1 MDSLQRPRPHYN
13 LIRQNSWSG
22 LSESSSH
29 ESLTGPLVKSNS
41 LNGMRASAESEWPP
55 PLSLSLNLPF
65 SPVPPNLSGD
75 NLIVVLT
82 FKPNLVVDPA

>member
-55 PLSLSLNLPF
+55 PCLSRSISPSLPCPLIY
-65 SPVPPNLSGD
+65 PVIIS
-75 NLIVVLT
+75 
-82 FKPNLVVDPA
+82 F